1 MSDIELDLRVADPQW
16 NGLSDLEGLCA
27 RALAAGQG
35 VACGAGG
42 EVAVLLTGDEEMQA
56 LNRDWRGKDRATDV
70 LSFPGDAMAPGF
82 LGDIALGHGVC
93 VRDAHALGRDL
104 SAHLAHLLVH
114 GLLHLYGHDHIE
126 DTEAA
131 EMQALERE
139 ALATLGLPDPYS
151 VNN

>member
-1 MSDIELDLRVADPQW
+1 M
-16 NGLSDLEGLCA
+16 
-27 RALAAGQG
+27 
-35 VACGAGG
+35 
-42 EVAVLLTGDEEMQA
+42 AVLLSGDEEMQA